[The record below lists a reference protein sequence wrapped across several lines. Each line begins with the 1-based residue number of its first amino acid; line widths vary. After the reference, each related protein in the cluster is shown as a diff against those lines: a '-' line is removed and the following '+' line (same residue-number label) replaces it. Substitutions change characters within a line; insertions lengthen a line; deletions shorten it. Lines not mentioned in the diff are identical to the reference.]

1 MKLSRKQ
8 LRLTDEE
15 LEDFLQSHR
24 WGRLAT
30 ANRAG
35 EPHITPLGYV
45 YYQGKI
51 YFHALK
57 TGRRAR
63 DLEENPKVAFLVDDG
78 VGAGEAYTQR
88 RGAILYGPCVVAD
101 DDPVLRNDA
110 IYAYMRAMDAKTVDE
125 IQRRTHSWYRI
136 DIERKSSWDFR
147 KIPTGVDRKADR
159 EFERTGPS
167 A

>member
-1 MKLSRKQ
+1 M
-8 LRLTDEE
+8 T
-15 LEDFLQSHR
+15 SHK

-45 YYQGKI
+45 YHQGKI

-78 VGAGEAYTQR
+78 VGPGEPYTQR

-101 DDPVLRNDA
+101 DDSVLRSAA

-125 IQRRTHSWYRI
+125 IQ
-136 DIERKSSWDFR
+136 
-147 KIPTGVDRKADR
+147 
-159 EFERTGPS
+159 
-167 A
+167 